1 MNVNKIINIKNFEKI
16 LTIIIIFLF
25 SISAFEFTQK
35 RWAPQ
40 ETDDRYAYELK
51 ATHFK
56 ECFLSKDCIGLNS
69 FPKFILD
76 KTIVNYNSIR
86 KENRDTQRILYSY
99 HPFYSHLEI
108 FFKKFFNKYSKLA
121 LILSVNLFALLSIY
135 KLCINFFNKKVFY
148 FSSIIL
154 FFNPL
159 FPGLISGYP
168 FILSTSFAIFS
179 LINFQKRN
187 FFLFYLTIVLAS
199 LSHIFGLLFIFF
211 FIILNYINFFLIQ
224 KSIIQTIKNL
234 KLHFINLI
242 LLLIFFLIYFF
253 PINFTNT
260 SLIKGSNFIELS
272 YLKSYDKLVELMMR
286 KASIIFEFFES
297 FYLLS
302 PILLNTVFILISGLI
317 ILFLTNFKNLNNNLK
332 SILISLLVFF
342 IILMLFPNVL
352 IIERFVPFY
361 SIILISVLSYSI
373 LKIKR
378 YKKIGFYLLNLYC
391 ILSILSGS
399 NYLYSKK
406 LQYQNY
412 SDLFMDEYKIKEYAK
427 SENNLFLFNSNEALF
442 YKFLISGLQKKNY
455 FINVKNANVNLKNIN
470 VKFENIYLVS
480 DNKLVDINKNNL
492 TSNSNKKIKI
502 LSNNKKINKIIL
514 FSFEDTIVKINNK
527 NFKLVS
533 NKFSELLLNNKNK
546 LEIKSDDKI
555 YILKFFDDKNK
566 VIYDY
571 DILINNKRVNR
582 NQIEIE
588 NKIVNFKKNNCE
600 IKLYDVMFAGVIYK
614 LKCK

>member
-1 MNVNKIINIKNFEKI
+1 MDVNKIINIKNFEKI
-16 LTIIIIFLF
+16 LTVVIIFLF

-35 RWAPQ
+35 RWVPQ

-56 ECFLSKDCIGLNS
+56 ECFFSKDCVGLNS

-76 KTIVNYNSIR
+76 KKVVNYNSIR

-108 FFKKFFNKYSKLA
+108 FFKKFFHKYSKLA
-121 LILSVNLFALLSIY
+121 LILSVNLFALFSIY
-135 KLCINFFNKKVFY
+135 KLSINFFNKKVFY

-179 LINFQKRN
+179 LINFQKKN
-187 FFLFYLTIVLAS
+187 FFLFYLTTVLAS

-211 FIILNYINFFLIQ
+211 FIILNYINFILIQ
-224 KSIIQTIKNL
+224 KSVIQTIKNL
-234 KLHFINLI
+234 KLHFSNLI
-242 LLLIFFLIYFF
+242 LLLIFFFIYFI

-260 SLIKGSNFIELS
+260 TIIKGSNFIELS
-272 YLKSYDKLVELMMR
+272 YIKSFDKLIELMMR
-286 KASIIFEFFES
+286 KASIIFEFFQS
-297 FYLLS
+297 FYLLG
-302 PILLNTVFILISGLI
+302 PIMVNIVFILISVLI
-317 ILFLTNFKNLNNNLK
+317 ILFLSNFKNLNNKLK
-332 SILISLLVFF
+332 SILISLLIFF

-352 IIERFVPFY
+352 IIERFIPFY
-361 SIILISVLSYSI
+361 SIILIPMLIFSVLE
-373 LKIKR
+373 IKK
-378 YKKIGFYLLNLYC
+378 YKKIGFYLIILFC
-391 ILSILSGS
+391 ILSISAGS

-412 SDLFMDEYKIKEYAK
+412 SDLFMDEYKITEYAK
-427 SENNLFLFNSNEALF
+427 GENNLFLFNCNEALF

-455 FINVKNANVNLKNIN
+455 FINIKNANVNLKNIKE
-470 VKFENIYLVS
+470 KFDNIYLIS

-492 TSNSNKKIKI
+492 SSQSNKTVKI

-514 FSFEDTIVKINNK
+514 FSFEDTIVKINDD
-527 NFKLVS
+527 NFKVTS

-546 LEIKSDDKI
+546 LEIKSEEKI
-555 YILKFFDDKNK
+555 YVLKFFDDKNE

-571 DILINNKRVNR
+571 DIFVNNKQVNS
-582 NQIEIE
+582 NQKKIE
-588 NKIVNFKKNNCE
+588 NNIVNFRKNNCE
-600 IKLYDVMFAGVIYK
+600 IKLYDVMFAGVVYK
-614 LKCK
+614 LKCQ